1 MDEINPEELSQ
12 LIRSVQQSPKY
23 AQIAPSLVERIAREE
38 LQKRSNFA
46 ESVKAVRSR
55 LHQLTGA
62 YLPAKVDYAQ
72 WSALF
77 RDPAQDK
84 HELCQRMLRLH
95 ASTAERLPFLKD
107 FYATC
112 LASISPVHSILD
124 LACGLNPLALP
135 WMPLAEDCTYLA
147 CDVLQPMIDFLNAF
161 FESYRINGQA
171 FACDLTS
178 CIPNEHVQVAFLLK
192 TLPLL
197 DQIDK
202 TLSRRLLEGIQA
214 EHILVSYPAKS
225 LGGRSKG
232 MPANYTTA
240 FYRLIEG
247 LNFKVEAFTFPTEIA
262 FLLSR

>member
-1 MDEINPEELSQ
+1 MQEINSEKLAQ
-12 LIRSVQQSPKY
+12 LVASVQRSSKY
-23 AQIAPSLVERIAREE
+23 AQIVPTLIERIAREE
-38 LQKRSNFA
+38 LEKRSDFVECA
-46 ESVKAVRSR
+46 KAVRSR

-77 RDPAQDK
+77 RDPTQDK
-84 HELCQRMLRLH
+84 RELCRRMLRLH
-95 ASTAERLPFLKD
+95 ASTAERLPFLED
-107 FYATC
+107 FYTTC
-112 LASISPVHSILD
+112 LASLSPVHSILD

-147 CDVLQPMIDFLNAF
+147 CDVLQPMIDFLNDF
-161 FESYRINGQA
+161 FKFYSIKGQA
-171 FACDLTS
+171 FPCDLTN
-178 CIPNEHVQVAFLLK
+178 CLPNQSVQVAFLLK
-192 TLPLL
+192 TLPLM

-232 MPANYTTA
+232 MPANYSAA

-247 LNFKVEAFTFPTEIA
+247 LNFKVEPFTFSTEIA